1 MTVSS
6 ERLLALLGNPDSYP
20 HRPARVEIVQTHI
33 SYVAVAPPLVFKV
46 KKPLALGFLDFS
58 TLEKRRHYCHEEL
71 RLNRRLCAHVYEAV
85 VPIFDDPASSSG
97 LRLGTEQ
104 EVDHPP
110 VVEYAVRMK
119 QLSHGHFIKQ
129 LLAAGAF
136 TDEHLERVVRTLAR
150 FYREHPATPASSA
163 WGAPERIR
171 VSVDENFEQIADH
184 AGSLL
189 SKGALAA
196 LGEDAALFFERE
208 TALLERRV
216 RSGMIRDCHGDLH
229 LEHIHIT
236 PERVC
241 IYDCIEF
248 NERLRYIDVA
258 SDVAFL
264 AMDLDHYGR
273 PDLAARFIDQM
284 REALEDPELVRL
296 TPFYKT
302 YRAIVRAKVN
312 GMKSRG
318 AEVPDSERVAAAE
331 LARAHFRLASQYAV
345 TGDRPMVLAM
355 VGRVATGKS
364 TQARML
370 GESLGWQVISS
381 DETRKRLAGVPLH
394 ERGDE
399 ATRAALYSEESSERT
414 YGALLEQA
422 RIELQ
427 TGRGVVLDATFG
439 RRRDRDRLRAMI
451 GETFSPSGAPA
462 GYRFVELVADGDL
475 LRERLRHRESEA
487 SVVSDARLSDFD
499 KLEAR
504 FETPEDEE
512 DTALLRV
519 SSAVDP
525 EETHRRLLVGLVR
538 SRYPSSGGE

>member
-1 MTVSS
+1 MTVPS
-6 ERLLALLGNPDSYP
+6 ERLLRLLCDPESYP
-20 HRPARVEIVQTHI
+20 HGPPSVEIVQTHI
-33 SYVAVAPPLVFKV
+33 SYVAIAPPLVFKV

-58 TLEKRRHYCHEEL
+58 TLDRRRHYCHEEV
-71 RLNRRLCAHVYEAV
+71 RLNRRMCASVYEAV
-85 VPIFDDPASSSG
+85 VPIIEDPTRPSG
-97 LRLGTEQ
+97 LRLGAKHEL
-104 EVDHPP
+104 EDPH

-119 QLSHGHFIKQ
+119 QLRDGYFIGQ
-129 LLAAGAF
+129 LLAAGTF

-150 FYREHPATPASSA
+150 FYREHPATRASSA

-171 VSVDENFEQIADH
+171 VSVDENFQQIADH

-189 SKGALAA
+189 SDGALAA
-196 LGEDAALFFERE
+196 LREDAELFFANE

-216 RSGMIRDCHGDLH
+216 RAGMIRDCHGDLH

-236 PERVC
+236 AERVC

-264 AMDLDHYGR
+264 AMDLDHR
-273 PDLAARFIDQM
+273 DHPDLAARFVDRMQQ
-284 REALEDPELVRL
+284 ALEDPELDRL

-312 GMKSRG
+312 GMKSREPEVPEPDRTKA
-318 AEVPDSERVAAAE
+318 AEVAKAHYQ
-331 LARAHFRLASQYAV
+331 LATQYVV

-370 GESLGWQVISS
+370 GEALGWRVLSS

-399 ATRAALYSEESSERT
+399 AARARLYSEQSSERT

-422 RIELQ
+422 QGDLR

-439 RRRDRDRLRAMI
+439 RRRDRDRLRQMI
-451 GETFSPSGAPA
+451 AKTFSPSGAPA
-462 GYRFVELVADGDL
+462 SYRFIELAAGGEL
-475 LRERLRHRESEA
+475 LRERLRRRESETR
-487 SVVSDARLSDFD
+487 VVSDARLSDFD

-504 FETPEDEE
+504 FETPDDEE
-512 DTALLRV
+512 ATAVMRV
-519 SSAVDP
+519 ASDVDP
-525 EETHRRLLVGLVR
+525 AETHRRLLVGLVKR
-538 SRYPSSGGE
+538 RWESSTGG